1 MAAESRTSNFAIKPD
16 PASVAA
22 VPDPVEAH
30 LRREPYCFEFF
41 QAVQLLERL
50 SPKSAPV
57 GRFVPPHTESVRFS
71 VHPSLAFPASDVQSL
86 TYSQDQPPLMTV
98 NFMGLIG
105 PQGVLPIHYT
115 EFIQRREADGDTS
128 ARDFLDLFQHR
139 IISLFYRAWQ
149 KYRFQTGYGRG
160 DQDRI
165 RVYLQNLAGLGHEQL
180 LNRQAVPDEALLFRA
195 GLLTQQPR
203 SAAGC
208 ESFLQDYFGVP
219 VRIEQFVGAW
229 YRLQPDA
236 QTAFRDESVTADILG
251 GGAVVGDEVWD
262 PQAGLRVVLGP
273 LTLAQY
279 REFLPI
285 GSAYEP
291 LKTLVRFYAGDEFD
305 FELQLILMR
314 EEVPRCQLGAGDGQA
329 PLLGW
334 VSWSRWN
341 TLSRDPSET
350 ILPL

>member
-1 MAAESRTSNFAIKPD
+1 MAAESRTSNLA
-16 PASVAA
+16 V

-30 LRREPYCFEFF
+30 LRREPYCFEFL

-50 SPKSAPV
+50 SPKASPV
-57 GRFVPPHTESVRFS
+57 GHFVPPHTESVRFS
-71 VHPSLAFPASDVQSL
+71 AHPSLAFPASEIQSL
-86 TYSQDQPPLMTV
+86 TYREGQAPLMIV

-105 PQGVLPIHYT
+105 PLGVLPIQYT
-115 EFIQRREADGDTS
+115 EFIQRREQEGDTS
-128 ARDFLDLFQHR
+128 ARDFLDLFHHR

-149 KYRFQTGYGRG
+149 KYHYQTTHGRG
-160 DQDRI
+160 EHDRLKL
-165 RVYLQNLAGLGHEQL
+165 YLQNLVGLGHDEL
-180 LNRQAVPDEALLFRA
+180 LNRQVVPDDALLFHA

-203 SAAGC
+203 SVVGC
-208 ESFLQDYFGVP
+208 ESFLHDYFGVP

-229 YRLQPDA
+229 YRLEPDA
-236 QTAFRDESVTADILG
+236 QTAFRDDTAISDVLG

-279 REFLPI
+279 REFLPV
-285 GSAYEP
+285 GSAYQP
-291 LKTLVRFYAGDEFD
+291 LKTLVRFFAGEEFD
-305 FELQLILMR
+305 FELQLILKR
-314 EEVPRCQLGAGDGQA
+314 EEVPSCELGAAPEQA

-334 VSWSRWN
+334 VSWSKCSP
-341 TLSRDPSET
+341 LSRDPAET

>member
-1 MAAESRTSNFAIKPD
+1 MAAESRTPN
-16 PASVAA
+16 PAV

-50 SPKSAPV
+50 SPDAAPV
-57 GRFVPPHTESVRFS
+57 GHFVPPPTEAVRFA
-71 VHPSLAFPASDVQSL
+71 VHPSLVFPASEIQAL
-86 TYSQDQPPLMTV
+86 TYREDQPPLMSV
-98 NFMGLIG
+98 NFMGITG
-105 PQGVLPIHYT
+105 PLGVLPIHYT
-115 EFIQRREADGDTS
+115 EFIQRRQQEGDTS
-128 ARDFLDLFQHR
+128 ARDFLDLFHHR

-149 KYRFQTGYGRG
+149 KYHFQTTHGRG
-160 DQDRI
+160 DHDRL
-165 RVYLQNLAGLGHEQL
+165 RLYLQNLVGLGHDEL
-180 LNRQAVPDEALLFRA
+180 LNRQVVPDDALLFHA

-208 ESFLQDYFGVP
+208 ESFLEDYFGVP

-229 YRLQPDA
+229 YRLETDA
-236 QTAFRDESVTADILG
+236 QTAFRDDTAISDLLG

-279 REFLPI
+279 RDFLPV
-285 GSAYEP
+285 GSAYQP
-291 LKTLVRFYAGDEFD
+291 LRTLVRFYAGDEFD
-305 FELQLILMR
+305 FELQLILKR
-314 EEVPRCQLGAGDGQA
+314 EEVPSCDLGAQPDQA

-334 VSWSRWN
+334 VSWSKCSP
-341 TLSRDPSET
+341 LSRDPAET

>member
-1 MAAESRTSNFAIKPD
+1 MAAESRTPNLA
-16 PASVAA
+16 V

-50 SPKSAPV
+50 SPGTSPV
-57 GRFVPPHTESVRFS
+57 GHFVPPHTESVRFS
-71 VHPSLAFPASDVQSL
+71 VHPTLAFPASEIQSL
-86 TYSQDQPPLMTV
+86 TYRDDQAPLMLV
-98 NFMGLIG
+98 NFMGLVG
-105 PQGVLPIHYT
+105 PLGVLPIQYT
-115 EFIQRREADGDTS
+115 EFIQRRAAEGDTS
-128 ARDFLDLFQHR
+128 ARDFLDLFHHR

-149 KYRFQTGYGRG
+149 KYHFQTTHARG
-160 DQDRI
+160 EHDRLQL
-165 RVYLQNLAGLGHEQL
+165 YLQNLVGLGHDEL
-180 LNRQAVPDEALLFRA
+180 LNRQVVPDEALLFHA

-203 SAAGC
+203 SAVGC
-208 ESFLQDYFGVP
+208 ERFLEDYFGVP
-219 VRIEQFVGAW
+219 VRIDQFVGAW
-229 YRLQPDA
+229 YRLEPDA
-236 QTAFRDESVTADILG
+236 QTSFGDDSAISDILG

-279 REFLPI
+279 REFLPV
-285 GSAYEP
+285 GSAYQP

-305 FELQLILMR
+305 FELQLILKR
-314 EEVPRCQLGAGDGQA
+314 DEVPSCELGAAPDQA

-334 VSWSRWN
+334 VSWSKLN
-341 TLSRDPSET
+341 PLSRDPAET

>member
-1 MAAESRTSNFAIKPD
+1 MAAESRTSNLA
-16 PASVAA
+16 V

-50 SPKSAPV
+50 SPRSAPV
-57 GRFVPPHTESVRFS
+57 GHFVPPHTETARFS
-71 VHPSLAFPASDVQSL
+71 VHPSLVFPASEIQTL
-86 TYSQDQPPLMTV
+86 AYREDQPPLMTV
-98 NFMGLIG
+98 NFMGLTG
-105 PQGVLPIHYT
+105 PLGVLPIHYT
-115 EFIQRREADGDTS
+115 EFIQRRQAEGDTS
-128 ARDFLDLFQHR
+128 ARDFLDLFHHR

-149 KYRFQTGYGRG
+149 KYRFETTHGWG
-160 DQDRI
+160 DLDRL
-165 RVYLQNLAGLGHEQL
+165 RLYLQNLVGLGHDEL
-180 LNRQAVPDEALLFRA
+180 LNRQVVPDDALLFHA

-203 SAAGC
+203 SAVGC
-208 ESFLQDYFGVP
+208 ESFLEDYFGVP

-229 YRLQPDA
+229 YRLEPDA
-236 QTAFRDESVTADILG
+236 QTAFRDGDAISDILG
-251 GGAVVGDEVWD
+251 RGAVVGDEVWD

-279 REFLPI
+279 REFLPV
-285 GSAYEP
+285 GSAYLP

-314 EEVPRCQLGAGDGQA
+314 EEVPSCQLGAEKDQA

-334 VSWSRWN
+334 VSWSKCN
-341 TLSRDPSET
+341 PLGRDPRET

>member
-1 MAAESRTSNFAIKPD
+1 MAAESRTPN
-16 PASVAA
+16 PAV

-50 SPKSAPV
+50 SPDTAPV
-57 GRFVPPHTESVRFS
+57 GHFVPPPTEAVRFA
-71 VHPSLAFPASDVQSL
+71 VHPSLVFPASEIQSL
-86 TYSQDQPPLMTV
+86 TYREDQPPLMSV
-98 NFMGLIG
+98 NFMGITG
-105 PQGVLPIHYT
+105 PLGVLPIHYT
-115 EFIQRREADGDTS
+115 EFIQRRQQEGDTS
-128 ARDFLDLFQHR
+128 ARDFLDLFHHR

-149 KYRFQTGYGRG
+149 KYHFQTTHGRG
-160 DQDRI
+160 DHDRL
-165 RVYLQNLAGLGHEQL
+165 RLYLQNLVGLGHDEL
-180 LNRQAVPDEALLFRA
+180 LNRQVVPDDALLFHA

-208 ESFLQDYFGVP
+208 ESFLEDYFGVP

-229 YRLQPDA
+229 YRLEPEA
-236 QTAFRDESVTADILG
+236 QTAFRDDTAISDLLG

-279 REFLPI
+279 REFLPV
-285 GSAYEP
+285 GSAYQP
-291 LKTLVRFYAGDEFD
+291 LRTLVRFYAGDEFD
-305 FELQLILMR
+305 FELQLILKR
-314 EEVPRCQLGAGDGQA
+314 EEVPSCDLGAQPDQA

-334 VSWSRWN
+334 VSWSKCSP
-341 TLSRDPSET
+341 LSRDPAET

>member
-1 MAAESRTSNFAIKPD
+1 MAAESRTSNLA
-16 PASVAA
+16 V

-30 LRREPYCFEFF
+30 LRREPYAFEFF

-50 SPKSAPV
+50 SPNSAPV
-57 GRFVPPHTESVRFS
+57 GYFVPPNTESVRFS
-71 VHPSLAFPASDVQSL
+71 AHASLAFPASEVQSL
-86 TYSQDQPPLMTV
+86 NYRKNQPPLMVV

-105 PQGVLPIHYT
+105 PLGVLPIHYT
-115 EFIQRREADGDTS
+115 EFVQRRTAAGDTS
-128 ARDFLDLFQHR
+128 ARDFFDLFHHR

-149 KYRFQTGYGRG
+149 KYHFQTVHGRG
-160 DQDRI
+160 KQDRF
-165 RVYLQNLAGLGHEQL
+165 RLYLQSLVGLGHDEL
-180 LNRQAVPDEALLFRA
+180 LRRQVVPDDALLFHA

-203 SAAGC
+203 SAVGC
-208 ESFLQDYFGVP
+208 ERFLEDYFRVP

-229 YRLQPDA
+229 YRLEIDS
-236 QTAFRDESVTADILG
+236 QTCFRDQDGISENLG

-279 REFLPI
+279 REFLPV
-285 GSAYEP
+285 GNAHKP
-291 LKTLVRFYAGDEFD
+291 LRTLVRFYAGDEVD
-305 FELQLILMR
+305 FELQLILKR
-314 EEVPRCQLGAGDGQA
+314 EEVPPCELGAAPDEA

-334 VSWSRWN
+334 VSWSKCIPF
-341 TLSRDPSET
+341 SRDPAET

>member
-1 MAAESRTSNFAIKPD
+1 MAPESRTPNLA
-16 PASVAA
+16 V

-50 SPKSAPV
+50 TPDAAPV
-57 GRFVPPHTESVRFS
+57 GHFVPPPTEAVRFA
-71 VHPSLAFPASDVQSL
+71 VHPSLVFPASEIQSL
-86 TYSQDQPPLMTV
+86 TYREDQPPLMSV
-98 NFMGLIG
+98 NFMGITG
-105 PQGVLPIHYT
+105 PLGVLPIHYT
-115 EFIQRREADGDTS
+115 EFIQRRQQEGDTS
-128 ARDFLDLFQHR
+128 ARDFLDLFHHR

-149 KYRFQTGYGRG
+149 KYHFQTTHGRG
-160 DQDRI
+160 DHDRL
-165 RVYLQNLAGLGHEQL
+165 RLYLQNLIGLGHDEL
-180 LNRQAVPDEALLFRA
+180 LNWQVVPDDALLFHA

-208 ESFLQDYFGVP
+208 EGFLEDYFGVP

-229 YRLQPDA
+229 YRLEPDA
-236 QTAFRDESVTADILG
+236 QTAFRDDTAISDLLG

-279 REFLPI
+279 RDFLPV
-285 GSAYEP
+285 GSAYQP
-291 LKTLVRFYAGDEFD
+291 LRTLVRFYAGDEFD
-305 FELQLILMR
+305 FELQLILKR
-314 EEVPRCQLGAGDGQA
+314 EEVPSCELGAQLDQA

-334 VSWSRWN
+334 VSWSKCN
-341 TLSRDPSET
+341 PLSRDPAET